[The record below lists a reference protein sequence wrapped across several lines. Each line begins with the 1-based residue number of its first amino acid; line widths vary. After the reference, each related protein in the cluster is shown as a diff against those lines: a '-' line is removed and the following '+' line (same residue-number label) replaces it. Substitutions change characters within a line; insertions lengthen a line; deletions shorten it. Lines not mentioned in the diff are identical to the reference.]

1 MDLYSLGLLD
11 ALRAYREGRAT
22 VQDYIASCSARIVAL
37 EPRIQAWEWFD
48 ASRAMAEAEERAG
61 GILGDLPLF
70 GIPVGV
76 KDIIATRGIPTRYG
90 SRIFATHVP
99 TQSAWVVR
107 RLESLGGL
115 VMGKTVTTEFA
126 YRQPGKTRNPWNV
139 AHTPGGSSS
148 GSAAAVAAG
157 FVPVAI
163 GTQTLGSV
171 IRPAA
176 FCGVVGYKPS
186 FGAISRTGIH
196 PFSPTLDTVGVFA
209 RSVADAA
216 WFGACLM
223 GPDPRDEGT
232 LFRGP
237 ERLLRVPLEPL
248 ATPPRIAVVRTP
260 KWALASEPQKA
271 HFDACVAKLAGAG
284 AAVREVNLPKAFD
297 AAWDNVMVLLSRDAV
312 RTFLMIESRHRI
324 RLSPPLIELLDQ
336 GHRVTPEQYA
346 RARAR
351 RDEYC
356 RWFDNAFDRFDAIAT
371 IPASGEA
378 PEGLGS
384 TGDASFCSL
393 WTQTGLPAVT
403 IPSGF
408 GPRGLPL
415 GLQVVGRYRGDEHA
429 LKVASWVES
438 VLAFRPGLA
447 ASAANEPDAGARP
460 YALSNPTAAATT
472 SRSSTQ

>member
-1 MDLYSLGLLD
+1 MDLYPLGLLET
-11 ALRAYREGRAT
+11 LRAYREGRAT
-22 VQDYIASCSARIVAL
+22 VQDYVASCSDRIAAL
-37 EPRIQAWEWFD
+37 EPQIQAFEWFEP
-48 ASRAMAEAEERAG
+48 ARAMAEAEERAG

-90 SRIFATHVP
+90 SKIFASNVP
-99 TQSAWVVR
+99 STSAWVVR
-107 RLESLGGL
+107 RLEALGGL

-126 YRQPGKTRNPWNV
+126 YRQPGKTRNPWNP

-196 PFSPTLDTVGVFA
+196 PFSATLDTVGVFA

-223 GPDPRDEGT
+223 GMDSRDEAT
-232 LFRGP
+232 AIAAAP
-237 ERLLRVPLEPL
+237 KLLHVPLEPL
-248 ATPPRIAVVRTP
+248 AQPPGIAVVKTS
-260 KWALASEPQKA
+260 KWPLATEAQRV
-271 HFDACVAKLAGAG
+271 HFGDSIAKLQAAGAK
-284 AAVREVNLPKAFD
+284 VREISLPKMFD
-297 AAWDNVMVLLSRDAV
+297 DAWDNVMTIMCRDAV
-312 RTFLMIESRHRI
+312 KSFAPIESRHRI
-324 RLSPPLIELLDQ
+324 RLSPYLIEILDR
-336 GHRVTPEQYA
+336 GHRITPEEYA
-346 RARAR
+346 QARAR
-351 RDEYC
+351 REQYREWLDGE
-356 RWFDNAFDRFDAIAT
+356 FDSHEVIAT
-371 IPASGEA
+371 IPAAGEA
-378 PEGLGS
+378 PEGLS
-384 TGDASFCSL
+384 NTGDATFASL

-403 IPSGF
+403 IPSGR

-415 GLQVVGRYRGDEHA
+415 GFQVVGRYREDEQTLRA
-429 LKVASWVES
+429 AAWCEATLD
-438 VLAFRPGLA
+438 FNPGLA
-447 ASAANEPDAGARP
+447 GG
-460 YALSNPTAAATT
+460 
-472 SRSSTQ
+472 